1 VLLHHINE
9 LIFLVGFLIVLSIF
23 AGLLSSRV
31 GAPLLLVFLGLGM
44 LAGVDGIGGVVYDDF
59 PQAYLITSLALAV
72 ILFDGGLR
80 TPFSVVRIAWK
91 PATALAT
98 LGVLITAGIVG
109 VVASWSL
116 ALTPLEGMLVGAIV
130 ASTDAAAV
138 FLLLHQRGME
148 LRKRVGA
155 TLEVES
161 GVNDPMAV
169 FLTVTLVE
177 LVGSGNPQ
185 ELSWAVAGEFFQQM
199 GVGALIGIGGGYLL
213 AWAINRVELDAG
225 LYPVFAV
232 AAALTVFGGAHLAH
246 GSGFLAVYLAGVV
259 AGNQRLRAN
268 QLIKRFHDG
277 MAWLAQI
284 VMFVVLG
291 LLVSPHALMQE
302 LAPAA
307 IVAGVLIFVA
317 RPVAVALCLWPFGF
331 TREEVLF
338 ISWVGLRGAVPIF
351 LAMIPV
357 LGGAPASITYFHVA
371 FVVVIASLLL
381 QGWSVPVFARWLNVE
396 LPPTPEPGTRTD
408 FELMQDFDRDLVGY
422 RVEERSPATLRLFHQ
437 LPLPRRARVVT
448 VVRGGTI
455 QRREDL
461 ARLEVG
467 DYVLVMAPPE
477 QVARLDRLFMAR
489 NDRRRRAAAALGD
502 FAFPAA
508 TPLGALAE
516 AYGLTIPAELTGE
529 TAGAY
534 LRARLG
540 SRAFVGER
548 VALGGMELVAR
559 EVDRGRVTS
568 IGLVLEPEK
577 PALLPQAVWSAL
589 HAAGS
594 LFARRP
600 PPPRPS
606 EPAPRQGAGPLPPRG
621 EDAA

>member
-1 VLLHHINE
+1 MLLHHINE
-9 LIFLVGFLIVLSIF
+9 LIFLGGFLIVLSIF
-23 AGLLSSRV
+23 AGLLSSRI

-80 TPFSVVRIAWK
+80 TPFSVVRVAWK

-98 LGVLITAGIVG
+98 VGVLITAGIVG
-109 VVASWSL
+109 AVASWALSL
-116 ALTPLEGMLVGAIV
+116 SLLEGMLVGAIV

-148 LRKRVGA
+148 LRKRVAA

-177 LVGSGNPQ
+177 LIGAGNHQ
-185 ELSWAVAGEFFQQM
+185 DASWMVAWEFFQQM
-199 GVGALIGIGGGYLL
+199 GVGALVGIGGGFLL
-213 AWAINRVELDAG
+213 AWAINRVELAAG

-284 VMFVVLG
+284 VMFVLLG
-291 LLVSPHALMQE
+291 LLVTPHSMVVE

-307 IVAGVLIFVA
+307 ILAGALIFVA

-357 LGGAPASITYFHVA
+357 LGAAPASLTYFNVA

-381 QGWSVPVFARWLNVE
+381 QGWSVPIFARWLNVE
-396 LPPTPEPGTRTD
+396 LPPAPEPGTRTD

-422 RVEERSPATLRLFHQ
+422 KVEERSPATQRLFHQ

-455 QRREDL
+455 QRRDDL

-467 DYVLVMAPPE
+467 DYVLVIAPPE

-489 NDRRRRAAAALGD
+489 TGRRRRAAAALGD
-502 FAFPAA
+502 FSFPAA

-516 AYGLTIPAELTGE
+516 AYGLAITPELAGE
-529 TAGAY
+529 SAGAF
-534 LRARLG
+534 LRSRLG
-540 SRAFVGER
+540 ARAFVGER

-559 EVDRGRVTS
+559 EVERGKVVS
-568 IGLVLEPEK
+568 VGLVLEPEK
-577 PALLPQAVWSAL
+577 PALLPHAAWSAL
-589 HAAGS
+589 HALAG
-594 LFARRP
+594 LFARRERASRP
-600 PPPRPS
+600 GGPGAEAAAPRP
-606 EPAPRQGAGPLPPRG
+606 RR

>member
-1 VLLHHINE
+1 MILHHINE
-9 LIFLVGFLIVLSIF
+9 LIFLGGFLIVFSIF

-44 LAGVDGIGGVVYDDF
+44 LVGQDGLGVINFDDF
-59 PQAYLITSLALAV
+59 PQAYFITSLGLAV

-80 TPFSVVRIAWK
+80 TPMAVVRLAWR
-91 PATALAT
+91 PATVLAT
-98 LGVLITAGIVG
+98 AGVLITALVVG
-109 VVASWSL
+109 AAASW
-116 ALTPLEGMLVGAIV
+116 ALGVSPIEGMLVGAIV

-177 LVGSGNPQ
+177 LVAPGHD
-185 ELSWAVAGEFFQQM
+185 EMSWLIVGDFFLQM
-199 GVGALIGIGGGYLL
+199 GVGAAIGVGGGYLL
-213 AWAINRVELDAG
+213 AWSINRVELASG

-232 AAALTVFGGAHLAH
+232 AAALTIFGGAHIVH
-246 GSGFLAVYLAGVV
+246 GSGFLAVYLAGLV

-277 MAWLAQI
+277 VAWLAQI
-284 VMFVVLG
+284 IMFVLLG
-291 LLVSPHALMQE
+291 LLVSPHSLVQE
-302 LAPAA
+302 VAPA
-307 IVAGVLIFVA
+307 IVVAAALIFVA
-317 RPVAVALCLWPFGF
+317 RPLAVALCLWPFRF
-331 TREEVLF
+331 SREEMLF
-338 ISWVGLRGAVPIF
+338 IAWVGLRGAVPIF

-357 LGGAPASITYFHVA
+357 LGGAPASMTYFNVA

-381 QGWSVPVFARWLNVE
+381 QGWTVPFFARTLNIE

-422 RVEERSPATLRLFHQ
+422 KVEDASPATQRLFHQ

-461 ARLEVG
+461 ARLEPG
-467 DYVLVMAPPE
+467 DYVLVIAPPE

-489 NDRRRRAAAALGD
+489 PQRRRRRAAAALGD
-502 FAFPAA
+502 FAFPAD
-508 TPLGALAE
+508 TPLSALAE
-516 AYGLTIPAELTGE
+516 TYGLRFKPGAAGE
-529 TAGAY
+529 TVGAY
-534 LRARLG
+534 MRTRLG
-540 SRAFVGER
+540 VRAFVGER
-548 VALGGMELVAR
+548 VATGDMELVVR
-559 EVDRGRVTS
+559 EVERGRILSV
-568 IGLVLEPEK
+568 GLVLEPEK
-577 PALLPQAVWSAL
+577 PALLPQGLWSAL
-589 HAAGS
+589 NALTS
-594 LFARRP
+594 LL
-600 PPPRPS
+600 
-606 EPAPRQGAGPLPPRG
+606 APRKASPPSSRTHG
-621 EDAA
+621 